1 MNTFDD
7 LELHIIPIPAVEKA
21 FTVSLEQLYPDK
33 GSLLKALSAKQLKTS
48 IIVKRRGPPL
58 VPAYSITTHKSQGQT
73 LPKIIIDLN
82 MPPGMVEVAS
92 SYVPL
97 SRVKQLADIAILRD
111 FDISALRIKPSKG
124 QIEELSRLSA
134 IFGET
139 KRRYSHYF
147 T

>member
-1 MNTFDD
+1 
-7 LELHIIPIPAVEKA
+7 
-21 FTVSLEQLYPDK
+21 
-33 GSLLKALSAKQLKTS
+33 
-48 IIVKRRGPPL
+48 
-58 VPAYSITTHKSQGQT
+58 
-73 LPKIIIDLN
+73 

-92 SYVPL
+92 FYVPV
-97 SRVKQLADIAILRD
+97 SHVKQLTDIAILRD

-124 QIEELSRLSA
+124 KIDELSRLSS

>member
-1 MNTFDD
+1 VLDLRDHTNTSRIKPSDETLRQGRNPD
-7 LELHIIPIPAVEKA
+7 HGLLRLTLII
-21 FTVSLEQLYPDK
+21 
-33 GSLLKALSAKQLKTS
+33 
-48 IIVKRRGPPL
+48 
-58 VPAYSITTHKSQGQT
+58 GQI

-111 FDISALRIKPSKG
+111 VDISALRIKPLKD
-124 QIEELSRLSA
+124 QLEELSRLSA

-147 T
+147 TEC